1 MPSNYPN
8 GFTDGLTIRGLPL
21 TMSYPGQVF
30 WVDGSST
37 TPVNGAVGGQDGGP
51 GTFTRPFATIDYAV
65 GKCTANRGDVIMV
78 KPGHTETVSAAAG
91 LALDVAG
98 IALIGLGGG
107 SLTPKVVLDTA
118 DTADVDVDA
127 ADITIYN
134 IHFVAGF
141 ADVATAI
148 DVNAQNCTI
157 SNCRFTQ
164 SAVDLNFL
172 VCIETALT
180 TLSSGLIVENCYA
193 LAYDAANTHFI
204 NVPGTPSGDIYR
216 NNILIGDWGTMA
228 IGGAGIATYI
238 TVMDNVIYNASSTV
252 DACINLAAT
261 ATGIVMRNL
270 CGGAAAQANGITAT
284 ACAIAENYYGVI
296 SEDLSAILDPIA
308 T

>member
-1 MPSNYPN
+1 MMSVYPN
-8 GFTDGLTIRGLPL
+8 GFANGISIRGMPV
-21 TMSYPGQVF
+21 TMSYPGEVF

-37 TPVNGAVGGQDGGP
+37 TPVKGAVGGQDGNV
-51 GTFTRPFATIDYAV
+51 GTFHRPFATIDYAV
-65 GKCTANRGDVIMV
+65 GQCTANRGDIIMV
-78 KPGHTETVSAAAG
+78 KPGHAETVSAAAG

-98 IALIGLGGG
+98 IAVIGLGTG
-107 SLTPKVVLDTA
+107 SLIPTVTLDTIA
-118 DTADVDVDA
+118 TADVDVDA
-127 ADITIYN
+127 ADILIHN
-134 IHFVAGF
+134 INFVAGF

-180 TLSSGLIVENCYA
+180 TLSSGLTVEYCYA

-204 NVPGTPSGDIYR
+204 NVPGTPSGDVYR
-216 NNILIGDWGTMA
+216 NNTLIGDWGTMA
-228 IGGAGIATYI
+228 IGGAGVATYI
-238 TVMDNVIYNASSTV
+238 TIVDNIIYNAASTV